1 MDSTKAI
8 KSHSVQS
15 LSSSNSV
22 AMFRCRGTMAHHA
35 HNYQDLLV
43 HCKPLWLW
51 HVSCDDACWKLA
63 LFQEL
68 GQVLGTRC
76 ILHKDDHLQFAQLS
90 QVTSNLYRRGFQ
102 WLLSTKAG
110 WQS

>member
-1 MDSTKAI
+1 MQRNTD
-8 KSHSVQS
+8 Q
-15 LSSSNSV
+15 
-22 AMFRCRGTMAHHA
+22 HA
-35 HNYQDLLV
+35 QKHRDLLV
-43 HCKPLWLW
+43 HCEPLWLW

-90 QVTSNLYRRGFQ
+90 QVNSNLYKGGVQ
-102 WLLSTKAG
+102 WLPSTKAG